1 ASRGA
6 LPLRIGIKHDRDHHR
21 GVVRRMTPS
30 VLAIARVE
38 RREVDVPDRVDHEP
52 RQMVLRQPLA
62 QRGRHQQQLLTVTLD
77 EVLSHAQKCLN
88 LTTADRPGVCETAS
102 AQSGRSFSLLLSHQS
117 DAPLLEVVTHAI
129 GRDNA
134 IISAAYLMS
143 VFAGAVAQT
152 GRGSG
157 AAASGPPLA
166 SRARSSAAG
175 PGRGP

>member
-1 ASRGA
+1 
-6 LPLRIGIKHDRDHHR
+6 
-21 GVVRRMTPS
+21 
-30 VLAIARVE
+30 
-38 RREVDVPDRVDHEP
+38 
-52 RQMVLRQPLA
+52 MVLRQPLA

-77 EVLSHAQKCLN
+77 EVLSHAQKCLK

-117 DAPLLEVVTHAI
+117 DAPLLEAVTHAI

-134 IISAAYLMS
+134 IISAAHLMS

-175 PGRGP
+175 PGRGPARRQPWLGAAARSPIRARGSCAGRLAGRGESAAGACRLRRARA